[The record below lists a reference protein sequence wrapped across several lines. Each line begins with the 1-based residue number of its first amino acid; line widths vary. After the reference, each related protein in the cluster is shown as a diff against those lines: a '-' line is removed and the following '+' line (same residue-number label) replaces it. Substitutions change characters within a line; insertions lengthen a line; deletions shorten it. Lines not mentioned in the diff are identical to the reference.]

1 MGHKEILQIS
11 VTEKFPELEQS
22 SQMMEEDVKEV
33 STEQD
38 TLKQDLWKS
47 NDERL
52 FFKWATKI
60 VLKDP
65 LDHLL

>member
-1 MGHKEILQIS
+1 
-11 VTEKFPELEQS
+11 
-22 SQMMEEDVKEV
+22 MMEENVKEV

-38 TLKQDLWKS
+38 TLQQDLWKP
-47 NDERL
+47 NDERS